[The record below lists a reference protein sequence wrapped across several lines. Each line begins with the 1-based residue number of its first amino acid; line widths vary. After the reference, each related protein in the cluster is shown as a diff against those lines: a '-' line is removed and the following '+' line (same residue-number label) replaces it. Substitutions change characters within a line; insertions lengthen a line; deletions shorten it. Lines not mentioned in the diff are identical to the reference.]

1 MTLISCKTTV
11 AHLVS
16 KYHIPK
22 PKQNWYRK
30 HQKHDLYCKLKE
42 LEHRKLGHVTA
53 SKEAVSHMTVVMSP
67 RRQSVT

>member
-1 MTLISCKTTV
+1 MYRFISISVESKPYNVLMFAKNGFLISCKTTV

-22 PKQNWYRK
+22 PMQNWYRR

-42 LEHRKLGHVTA
+42 LVHRKLG
-53 SKEAVSHMTVVMSP
+53 
-67 RRQSVT
+67 